1 MLVASCPGVTVV
13 SPEEVPAGMLARERD
28 IEMNKEDIKSKPE
41 AIRCVRICRV
51 GARVLVRLCA
61 LPRWCWYPAQS
72 GMLAFII
79 LRPCACVC
87 VCVNFRRATT
97 NEGCS
102 RAIPS
107 LPH

>member
-87 VCVNFRRATT
+87 VC
-97 NEGCS
+97 
-102 RAIPS
+102 
-107 LPH
+107 